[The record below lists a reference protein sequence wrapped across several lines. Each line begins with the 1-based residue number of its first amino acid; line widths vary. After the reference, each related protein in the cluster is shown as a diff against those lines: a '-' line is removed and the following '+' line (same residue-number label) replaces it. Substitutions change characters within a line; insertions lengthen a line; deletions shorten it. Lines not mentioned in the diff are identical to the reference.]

1 MEKEEFTTCL
11 SGIQIYHS
19 LSNSITYKSGY
30 SKVTFLYLS
39 KIILMFFQINDV
51 ARCNKGY
58 IFPQSKFCGEEYS
71 LTCVPNKLQNFV
83 API

>member
-1 MEKEEFTTCL
+1 
-11 SGIQIYHS
+11 
-19 LSNSITYKSGY
+19 
-30 SKVTFLYLS
+30 
-39 KIILMFFQINDV
+39 MFFQINDV